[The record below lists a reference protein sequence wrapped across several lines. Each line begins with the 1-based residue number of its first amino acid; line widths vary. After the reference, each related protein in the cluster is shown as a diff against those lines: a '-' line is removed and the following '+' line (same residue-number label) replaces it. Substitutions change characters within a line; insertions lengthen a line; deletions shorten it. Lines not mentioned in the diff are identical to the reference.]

1 MKKDFSSKPESF
13 TETWE
18 GQMNWFSWHY
28 YLTAIPSPVFLV
40 TSYKSNGTE
49 NAALQSWSTFTATGG
64 EYICLLG
71 SVSKSQH
78 LYQTLKETGCCVL
91 NFPSKDIYEKCL
103 TTIENNDF
111 DKDEITVSGLT
122 AEKAVKVNAPRVK
135 ECFLNVEC
143 EFLWEHELVP
153 NGQIV
158 TIALKAVHITMD
170 SDHYDEGKLGRY
182 GETGYIYN
190 VHSRQNPDTGDAY
203 PECLG
208 ILKIAENRDNK

>member
-1 MKKDFSSKPESF
+1 MKKEFSSKPESF

-18 GQMNWFSWHY
+18 GQMEWFSWHY
-28 YLTAIPSPVFLV
+28 YLAAVPSPVFLV

-78 LYQTLKETGCCVL
+78 LYQTLKETKCCVL
-91 NFPSKDIYEKCL
+91 NFPSKDLYDKCL
-103 TTIENNDF
+103 KTIDNNDF

-122 AEKAVKVNAPRVK
+122 VEKAVKVNAPRVK

-153 NGQIV
+153 GGQIV
-158 TIALKAVHITMD
+158 TIALKAVHIAMD
-170 SDHYDEGKLGRY
+170 SDHYDESKLGRY
-182 GETGYIYN
+182 GKTGYIYN
-190 VHSRQNPDTGDAY
+190 IHSRQNPDTGEAY

-208 ILKIAENRDNK
+208 VLEITN